1 MKKLAGR
8 IEIDLSS
15 DAKVEP
21 FRADTQCESC
31 LAETLLLQNTVKMTG
46 IAGCQIHRI
55 IES

>member
-31 LAETLLLQNTVKMTG
+31 LAETLLLQILWKWQALQDVKY
-46 IAGCQIHRI
+46 